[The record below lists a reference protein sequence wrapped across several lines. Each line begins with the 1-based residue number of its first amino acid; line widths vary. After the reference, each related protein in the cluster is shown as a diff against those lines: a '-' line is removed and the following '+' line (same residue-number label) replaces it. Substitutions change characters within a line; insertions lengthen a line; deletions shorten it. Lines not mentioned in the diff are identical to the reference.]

1 MIRSGSGLRNRGNKM
16 RSFKFRSALVALV
29 AVMTAGV
36 SSARADSGTIRI
48 NVFKGGWFVGASG
61 GSGILVFHG
70 QMYPISIG
78 GLSAGLVFGAS
89 QTSLSG
95 RVSNII
101 KPSDV
106 AGVYGAG
113 GAGVAFGGGV
123 GGIVL
128 TNEKGA
134 VLQLSGRQIGLML
147 NADLS
152 GLAISMR

>member
-1 MIRSGSGLRNRGNKM
+1 M
-16 RSFKFRSALVALV
+16 RSFKFRGALVALV
-29 AVMTAGV
+29 AVMAAGV

-61 GSGILVFHG
+61 GAGILVFHG
-70 QMYPISIG
+70 QMYPIKIG

-95 RVSNII
+95 RVSNIVR
-101 KPSDV
+101 PSDV

-134 VLQLSGRQIGLML
+134 RLAMSGRQVGLEANL
-147 NADLS
+147 DLS
-152 GLAISMR
+152 GLVISLR

>member
-1 MIRSGSGLRNRGNKM
+1 M
-16 RSFKFRSALVALV
+16 RSFRLFGALVAIAALM
-29 AVMTAGV
+29 AAGMPA
-36 SSARADSGTIRI
+36 ARAESGSITI
-48 NVFKGGWFVGASG
+48 NVIKGGWFVGASG
-61 GSGILVFHG
+61 GSGVLMFRG
-70 QMYPISIG
+70 EMYPISIG

-95 RVSNII
+95 RVTNITR
-101 KPSDV
+101 PSDV

-123 GGIVL
+123 GGIIL

-134 VLQLSGRQIGLML
+134 VLQLSGKQMGLMF

-152 GLAISMR
+152 GLAITMK

>member
-1 MIRSGSGLRNRGNKM
+1 M
-16 RSFKFRSALVALV
+16 RSLRIYGALLTLL
-29 AVMTAGV
+29 AVLAAGV
-36 SSARADSGTIRI
+36 APARAESGNVTINI
-48 NVFKGGWFVGASG
+48 IKGGWFVGASG
-61 GSGILVFHG
+61 GSGVLVFRG
-70 QMYPISIG
+70 EMYPISIG

-95 RVSNII
+95 KVTNIT

-134 VLQLSGRQIGLML
+134 VLQLSGKQMGLMF

-152 GLAISMR
+152 GLAITLK

>member
-1 MIRSGSGLRNRGNKM
+1 MRSIKLRN
-16 RSFKFRSALVALV
+16 ALVALA
-29 AVMTAGV
+29 AVMVVGI
-36 SSARADSGTIRI
+36 SSARADSGRIRI
-48 NVFKGGWFVGASG
+48 EVFKGGWFVGAAG
-61 GSGILVFHG
+61 GAGILVFHG
-70 QMYPISIG
+70 HMYPISIG

-95 RVSNII
+95 QVSNII

>member
-1 MIRSGSGLRNRGNKM
+1 M
-16 RSFKFRSALVALV
+16 RSFKLRNALAALA
-29 AVMTAGV
+29 AVMVVGI
-36 SSARADSGTIRI
+36 SSARADSGRIRI
-48 NVFKGGWFVGASG
+48 EVFKGGWFVGAAG
-61 GSGILVFHG
+61 GAGILVFHG
-70 QMYPISIG
+70 HMYPISIG

-95 RVSNII
+95 QVSNII

-134 VLQLSGRQIGLML
+134 VLQLGGRQIGLML

>member
-1 MIRSGSGLRNRGNKM
+1 M
-16 RSFKFRSALVALV
+16 RSFRLFGALVAIAAL
-29 AVMTAGV
+29 MAGGMPA
-36 SSARADSGTIRI
+36 ARAESGSITI
-48 NVFKGGWFVGASG
+48 NVIKGGWFVGASG
-61 GSGILVFHG
+61 GSGVLMFRG
-70 QMYPISIG
+70 EMYPISIG

-95 RVSNII
+95 RVTNITR
-101 KPSDV
+101 PSDV

-123 GGIVL
+123 GGIIL

-134 VLQLSGRQIGLML
+134 VLQLSGKQMGLMF

-152 GLAISMR
+152 GLAITMK

>member
-1 MIRSGSGLRNRGNKM
+1 M
-16 RSFKFRSALVALV
+16 RSFKFRSALVALA
-29 AVMTAGV
+29 AVMAAGV

-48 NVFKGGWFVGASG
+48 EVFKGGWFVGASG
-61 GSGILVFHG
+61 GAGILVFHG

-95 RVSNII
+95 RVSNIH

-113 GAGVAFGGGV
+113 GAGVAFGAGV
-123 GGIVL
+123 GGILL

-134 VLQLSGRQIGLML
+134 VLQLSGRQTGLML

-152 GLAISMR
+152 GLAISLR